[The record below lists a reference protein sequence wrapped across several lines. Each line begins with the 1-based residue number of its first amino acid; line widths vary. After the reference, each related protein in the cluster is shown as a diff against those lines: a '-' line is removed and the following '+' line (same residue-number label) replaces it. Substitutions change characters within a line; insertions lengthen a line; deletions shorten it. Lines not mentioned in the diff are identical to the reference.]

1 MAPAPRLLAAIGLLL
16 AAACAPHPNTP
27 PGPDAATLS
36 ADAQAGETLIQQK
49 GCGGCHVIP
58 GVPGAEGV
66 IGPKLAGVASRTTLA
81 GGAVPN
87 NSPDDLKNWI
97 EHPDTVKPGTSM
109 PNLGLT
115 DQQATR
121 IVAYLELLR

>member
-1 MAPAPRLLAAIGLLL
+1 VARAPFLLAVLGLLL
-16 AAACAPHPNTP
+16 ATGCAPHPNTP
-27 PGPDAATLS
+27 PGPQATLS
-36 ADAQAGETLIQQK
+36 ADAQAGEMLIQQK

-66 IGPKLAGVASRTTLA
+66 IGPSLAGVASRTTLA

-97 EHPDTVKPGTSM
+97 EHPDTLKPGTSM

-115 DQQATR
+115 DQQATQV
-121 IVAYLELLR
+121 VAYLELLT